1 MDVQQ
6 TGSGKTST
14 PDAVEHFLNRTATH
28 RSGSAHTRR
37 AYTTDLQCYFSF
49 LETQG
54 MPYSDAD
61 RTIAARFVLDLSARG
76 LAPRTVNR
84 RVSCVRSFYRF
95 LVGLGYVTTNPFDAV
110 DTPTINLLSETHK
123 VLSRDEFEACLKC
136 LRTKVTATVRHVREA
151 PHRNHH
157 RLELFYATR
166 RRAMFVFLGATGLRR
181 HELLGLQTDDLE
193 QTPSGYRLTVVG
205 KGRKRRTLPLSSAA
219 LPAMVDWLTI
229 RQRMHATKHL
239 FAKPDGEPCS
249 VRSVRNLMAWI
260 RRRVPL
266 RHRLHPHMLRRSFA
280 TWHLAA
286 HRDIRTVQA
295 LLGHADIGTTQIYTA
310 VEEETLR
317 DAVRRAPIAHSEAR
331 HGPLLERL
339 SSRPS
344 LPTP

>member
-1 MDVQQ
+1 M
-6 TGSGKTST
+6 SLSPET
-14 PDAVEHFLNRTATH
+14 PPEGAVAHFLTRTATH
-28 RSGSAHTRR
+28 RSGSHHTQR
-37 AYTTDLQCYFSF
+37 AYTSDLRSFLSF
-49 LETQG
+49 LER
-54 MPYSDAD
+54 SDTAYTEVG
-61 RTIAARFVLDLSARG
+61 RTIASRYVLELSSSG
-76 LAPRTVNR
+76 LKPRTVNR
-84 RVSCVRSFYRF
+84 RVSCIRSFYRF
-95 LVGLGYVTTNPFDAV
+95 LVGLGIADSNPFVSV

-123 VLSRDEFEACLKC
+123 VLSHDEFEACLKC
-136 LRTKVTATVRHVREA
+136 LRDEVAAVVRRLKEA
-151 PHRNHH
+151 PHRNYH
-157 RLELFYATR
+157 RLELFHATR